1 MGKVL
6 FTSRRPLGRCENI
19 TAVYN
24 AYQGEKEFI
33 RESWWG
39 EGPDPRIFSDE
50 FTVMVADD
58 FVPYSP
64 GKLIMLTH
72 GASGGKSYGLTQPC
86 PYHNAEKAA
95 LIDYVVSTSEAT
107 VELEARQH
115 GVPVEKVLPLG
126 MPRMDAYIGKQKGDG
141 GTKLAGKKAYLYA
154 PTFRKPFE
162 PPLPFVDWWGIDEM
176 LSDDEVFV
184 IKPHMVTGSLY
195 NGRLRHVYQVPAA
208 MPSTP
213 YLIDCDVLITD
224 YSSIMFDGH
233 VLGKP
238 VILFEK
244 EQGFVDKRGMSFPY
258 PEGYASRYATKEED
272 LVRMMREAYEP
283 GPEDIACRERACGAC
298 DGHATERVVELI
310 RSCVYE

>member
-6 FTSRRPLGRCENI
+6 FTSRRQLGRCENI

-24 AYQGEKEFI
+24 AYDGDKDFIKTNWCGELDPKI
-33 RESWWG
+33 MSG
-39 EGPDPRIFSDE
+39 EYS
-50 FTVMVADD
+50 VMVADD

-72 GASGGKSYGLTQPC
+72 GASGGKSYGLRQPY
-86 PYHNAEKAA
+86 PYHSAQQAS

-107 VELEARQH
+107 VELEAQQH
-115 GVPVEKVLPLG
+115 GVPVSKVLPLG
-126 MPRMDAYIGKQKGDG
+126 MPRMDAYAGKQKGDG
-141 GTKLAGKKAYLYA
+141 KTSLAGKRAYLYA

-162 PPLPFVDWWGIDEM
+162 PPMPFVDWYYIDEV

-184 IKPHMVTGSLY
+184 VKPHMVTGRLMKS
-195 NGRLRHVYQVPAA
+195 RLRHVFEA
-208 MPSTP
+208 PSILPSAP

-224 YSSIMFDGH
+224 YSSIMFDAH
-233 VLGKP
+233 VLEKP
-238 VILFEK
+238 VVLFEK
-244 EQGFVDKRGMSFPY
+244 EEGFVQKRGMSFEY
-258 PEGYASRYATKEED
+258 PSGYSSRYA
-272 LVRMMREAYEP
+272 MREEQLVKMLREADKP

-298 DGHATERVVELI
+298 DGHATERVVKLI